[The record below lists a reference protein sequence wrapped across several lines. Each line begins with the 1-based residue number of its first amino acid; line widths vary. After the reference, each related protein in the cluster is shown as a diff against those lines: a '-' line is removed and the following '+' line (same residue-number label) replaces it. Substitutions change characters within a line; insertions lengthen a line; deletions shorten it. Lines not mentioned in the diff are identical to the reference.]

1 MIRNCYQ
8 FASREDSGVD
18 CYHKAGLRCNIL
30 RVVPPFPPRKFFNF
44 CDSCVCSPAH
54 LIARGFHYDVGFAQR
69 NVACQSQPAPTIC
82 GGVKGVPYMQ
92 DFMPRGIQRCFSPVS
107 KGMIHSGTNSR
118 RRPGPNPPRPPPCPS
133 SRGRGGCGAGSAE
146 REKKTNQARMRAPPL
161 HHIEI

>member
-118 RRPGPNPPRPPPCPS
+118 RRPGPNPPGHLPAPRHEAEAAAAQEARRGKKKQS
-133 SRGRGGCGAGSAE
+133 SKNASAS
-146 REKKTNQARMRAPPL
+146 AAS
-161 HHIEI
+161 H